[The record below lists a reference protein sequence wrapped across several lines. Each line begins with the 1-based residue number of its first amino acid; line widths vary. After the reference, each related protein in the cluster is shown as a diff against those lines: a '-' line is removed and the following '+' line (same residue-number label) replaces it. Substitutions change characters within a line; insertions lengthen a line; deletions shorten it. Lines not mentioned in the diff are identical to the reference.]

1 MTNLGFGAVAREDA
15 DGVTEGEDFFT
26 DSVEEGGGMA
36 TWKIG
41 ATDASSEE
49 DIAAEEDL
57 GIFFEEAETAVAVAW
72 DFEDLE
78 VEAVDDEGGGGED
91 LEAWGDGFDIPIEA
105 EIAEEIGLSDHGFGV
120 GMVPD
125 LAMVLALDASSVPD
139 VVDVAVG
146 EEEGFYGVAVIGE
159 PRGGVLWGVDED
171 AVFGKKEAIC
181 VKDSAGEGVDLHS
194 KRAMI

>member
-1 MTNLGFGAVAREDA
+1 MAGEDA
-15 DGVTEGEDFFT
+15 DGVAEGEDFFT

-36 TWKIG
+36 AWKIG
-41 ATDASSEE
+41 ATDASREE

-57 GIFFEEAETAVAVAW
+57 GFIFEEAETAVAVAW

-78 VEAVDDEGGGGED
+78 VEAVDDQGGGGED

-105 EIAEEIGLSDHGFGV
+105 EIAEEIRLGDHGLGI
-120 GMVPD
+120 GMIPD
-125 LAMVLALDASSVPD
+125 LAMVLALDVGGVPD

-146 EEEGFYGVAVIGE
+146 EEEVFDGVAVIGE
-159 PRGGVLWGVDED
+159 PRGGALWGIDED

-181 VKDSAGEGVDLHS
+181 VKDSAGEGIDLHK
-194 KRAMI
+194 KRVVI